1 MSYTPTSTVYGSKNS
16 LAASL
21 QLTAEMIVTQ
31 PSVKICHVV
40 LGGFDTHQD
49 EDTRQSALLSYV
61 DSAVSAFMQDIAN
74 HGMADRVVLMTWS
87 EFGRRVVENGG
98 KGTDHGAA
106 APVFV
111 VGKPVKGGVFGEQ
124 PSLTKTVDSG
134 NLQYNVDFRSV
145 YQTLIRDW
153 LQAGLRVGAR
163 RVLSRAADHSDG
175 VAVTLSTRALKVVS
189 GVGAVA
195 VCGVS
200 GVLVAIDPKPSTAP
214 LRPTVAEST
223 PGTSGLVIP
232 PSCGAGGVIGAA
244 LNPSL
249 LPVAQQLRAA
259 TTAAARRMILASL
272 TSSQRIEVAA
282 YVHLLRR
289 QSGDPPAAA
298 VTHRTGRA
306 PSRRR

>member
-1 MSYTPTSTVYGSKNS
+1 MTTAEFGIAALANSQARYTPSVSYTPGGTVYGSKNS

-49 EDTRQSALLSYV
+49 EDTRQNALLSYV
-61 DSAVSAFMQDIAN
+61 DSAVGAFMQDIDN

-124 PSLTKTVDSG
+124 PSLTRTVDAG
-134 NLQYNVDFRSV
+134 NLQYAVDFRSV

-153 LQAGLRVGAR
+153 LQADSVSVLGASFPE
-163 RVLSRAADHSDG
+163 LP
-175 VAVTLSTRALKVVS
+175 
-189 GVGAVA
+189 
-195 VCGVS
+195 
-200 GVLVAIDPKPSTAP
+200 IIQTA
-214 LRPTVAEST
+214 
-223 PGTSGLVIP
+223 
-232 PSCGAGGVIGAA
+232 
-244 LNPSL
+244 
-249 LPVAQQLRAA
+249 
-259 TTAAARRMILASL
+259 
-272 TSSQRIEVAA
+272 
-282 YVHLLRR
+282 
-289 QSGDPPAAA
+289 
-298 VTHRTGRA
+298 
-306 PSRRR
+306 